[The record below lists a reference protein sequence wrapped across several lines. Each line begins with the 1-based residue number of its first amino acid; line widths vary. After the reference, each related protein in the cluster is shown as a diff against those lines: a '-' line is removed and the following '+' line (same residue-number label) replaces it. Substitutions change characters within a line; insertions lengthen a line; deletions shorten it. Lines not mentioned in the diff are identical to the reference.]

1 MRIRNLIHLMVAVK
15 KSGCVCTLAR
25 ELSEA
30 CLLPTVAMYLDPK
43 LSPQQ
48 LRHTRIRMSLMR
60 LGHPLARPETRH
72 TKINI
77 INTVVSDDS
86 ARTQA

>member
-1 MRIRNLIHLMVAVK
+1 MRIRNLIHLMVAAK

-25 ELSEA
+25 ALCEA
-30 CLLPTVAMYLDPK
+30 CLLSTVAMYFDPK

-60 LGHPLARPETRH
+60 LAPPLAPPETRH
-72 TKINI
+72 TKIKI

>member
-1 MRIRNLIHLMVAVK
+1 MRIRNLIHLMVAAK

-25 ELSEA
+25 ALCEA
-30 CLLPTVAMYLDPK
+30 CLLSTVAMYFDPK

-60 LGHPLARPETRH
+60 LPPPWPLPRRG
-72 TKINI
+72 
-77 INTVVSDDS
+77 
-86 ARTQA
+86 TQKSK